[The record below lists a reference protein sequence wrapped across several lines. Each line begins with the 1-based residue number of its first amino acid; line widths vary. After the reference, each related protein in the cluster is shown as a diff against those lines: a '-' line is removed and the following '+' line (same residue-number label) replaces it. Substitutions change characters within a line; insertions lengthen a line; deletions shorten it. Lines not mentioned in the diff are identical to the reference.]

1 MRELCAPCERRVFEG
16 PGRRDSIVVQSGIV
30 FASINERLLLLHR
43 ALRASLRTKVKQ
55 TANDDG
61 RKLADIVPSTSAI
74 VITQRVSATRLEQS
88 ENRGWR
94 IPHYGLRCSIVTL
107 TKSSFFCSPLTQKVN
122 EEVVYYDIYYDPD
135 YAFNY
140 SYEGIN
146 PEPDLTRPTERPPS
160 SWTLDDTQA
169 THERDN
175 DATRDAEA
183 PVTEVHLEQVGD
195 TAVCSSVGIYPE
207 PELTWS
213 TEPPSGRTL
222 SATTAVWRTSQLLYD
237 IRSSLLL
244 SPEDAGLV
252 YVCTVVS
259 GKGSKKATVKVK
271 RVFSGGLF
279 VMISIGVAALTVCTA
294 LWIWRTR
301 GGNRRQA
308 PAWA

>member
-1 MRELCAPCERRVFEG
+1 MTGLPFL
-16 PGRRDSIVVQSGIV
+16 PW
-30 FASINERLLLLHR
+30 LLLTV
-43 ALRASLRTKVKQ
+43 ARTQSVE
-55 TANDDG
+55 
-61 RKLADIVPSTSAI
+61 
-74 VITQRVSATRLEQS
+74 VS
-88 ENRGWR
+88 
-94 IPHYGLRCSIVTL
+94 
-107 TKSSFFCSPLTQKVN
+107 

-160 SWTLDDTQA
+160 RWTLDDTQA

-213 TEPPSGRTL
+213 TEPPSGRNL

-259 GKGSKKATVKVK
+259 GESSKKATVKVK
-271 RVFSGGLF
+271 RGECLLRRTVCHDIHRCHGSDCLHGSLDLENAKWKQETSSRLGVGLF
-279 VMISIGVAALTVCTA
+279 TMCLSAS
-294 LWIWRTR
+294 
-301 GGNRRQA
+301 A
-308 PAWA
+308 P

>member
-16 PGRRDSIVVQSGIV
+16 PGRRDSIV
-30 FASINERLLLLHR
+30 LC
-43 ALRASLRTKVKQ
+43 
-55 TANDDG
+55 
-61 RKLADIVPSTSAI
+61 KLADIVPSTSAI
-74 VITQRVSATRLEQS
+74 VITQTVSATRLEQS

-107 TKSSFFCSPLTQKVN
+107 TKSSFCFCSPLTQKVS

-160 SWTLDDTQA
+160 RWTLDDTQA